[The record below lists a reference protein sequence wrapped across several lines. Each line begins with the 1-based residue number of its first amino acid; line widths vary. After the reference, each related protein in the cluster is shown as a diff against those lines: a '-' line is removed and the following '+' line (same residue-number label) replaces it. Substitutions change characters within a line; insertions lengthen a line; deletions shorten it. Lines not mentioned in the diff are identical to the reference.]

1 MREVPGS
8 NPGAPTSFPKV
19 LPLPIPTDL
28 QVLEPCV
35 PFKDSELDRSR
46 ATGLAVELQTEV
58 SLGHSLYGTSA
69 TAFAHRKDCDDVLF
83 EIALRDKP
91 LAVVHLPWNRGKEL
105 DTWLPRTK
113 LFANW
118 EEWVRQAMLAD
129 HEDYAWANG
138 THSSHE

>member
-28 QVLEPCV
+28 QLLEPWV

-69 TAFAHRKDCDDVLF
+69 TAVAHRKDCDDVLS
-83 EIALRDKP
+83 EIDLHDKP
-91 LAVVHLPWNRGKEL
+91 LTMVHLRWNRGKEL
-105 DTWLPRTK
+105 DPWLPRTK
-113 LFANW
+113 LFTNC
-118 EEWVRQAMLAD
+118 EEWVREAMLPD
-129 HEDYAWANG
+129 HEDYAWADG